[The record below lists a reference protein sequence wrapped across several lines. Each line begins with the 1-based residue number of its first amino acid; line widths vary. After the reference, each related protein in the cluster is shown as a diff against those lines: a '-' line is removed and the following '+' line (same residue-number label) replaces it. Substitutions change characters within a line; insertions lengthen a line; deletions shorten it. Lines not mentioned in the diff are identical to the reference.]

1 MNTGDKFVLASTST
15 RGTQQKTAG
24 AGNAATAG
32 TIAAELISANTF
44 IANGG
49 QKEGIG
55 ASPATSDSTAATDTA
70 TADHTKAI
78 SITARAESS
87 RS

>member
-1 MNTGDKFVLASTST
+1 LNTGGKFVLASTST
-15 RGTQQKTAG
+15 RGTQQKAAG

-32 TIAAELISANTF
+32 TIAAELISANAF
-44 IANGG
+44 ITNGG
-49 QKEGIG
+49 QKESIG
-55 ASPATSDSTAATDTA
+55 ASPAISDSAAATDTA

-78 SITARAESS
+78 SVAARAESS

>member
-1 MNTGDKFVLASTST
+1 MNTGGKFVAASAST

-32 TIAAELISANTF
+32 AIAVELISADAF

-49 QKEGIG
+49 QEEGIG
-55 ASPATSDSTAATDTA
+55 ASPATSDSAATIDTA
-70 TADHTKAI
+70 IANNTKAI
-78 SITARAESS
+78 FIAARTESS